1 MQFSFCL
8 NLKHSAYFFLLQDL
22 GKPEPWNHRQLPAP
36 LIVHPPP
43 LQVKN
48 INMPALLCVI
58 AVENYIFCVWDFI
71 SHHHQHKPVDKALP
85 SISPSVGPPTYD
97 QATAPF
103 LPSPADPFTWQD
115 SAEAAAKSAIESLL
129 GQGLAQQ
136 TKARVAC
143 SLSSGSPCLFVVVQS
158 DLPLPSVGFLFFP
171 VMTTQGRGRWIR
183 WINTLIFFKA
193 FAFIFDAKALK
204 GLFVCAEYYFFAISQ
219 SICEFILS

>member
-1 MQFSFCL
+1 
-8 NLKHSAYFFLLQDL
+8 
-22 GKPEPWNHRQLPAP
+22 
-36 LIVHPPP
+36 
-43 LQVKN
+43 
-48 INMPALLCVI
+48 MPALFCVI

-103 LPSPADPFTWQD
+103 LPSPADPFTWQV
-115 SAEAAAKSAIESLL
+115 SAESAAKSAMESLL

-158 DLPLPSVGFLFFP
+158 DLPLPSVGFLFFSCYDNP
-171 VMTTQGRGRWIR
+171 GEGG
-183 WINTLIFFKA
+183 WINALIFLKA
-193 FAFIFDAKALK
+193 FAFIFN
-204 GLFVCAEYYFFAISQ
+204 AEA
-219 SICEFILS
+219 

>member
-1 MQFSFCL
+1 
-8 NLKHSAYFFLLQDL
+8 
-22 GKPEPWNHRQLPAP
+22 
-36 LIVHPPP
+36 
-43 LQVKN
+43 
-48 INMPALLCVI
+48 MPALLCVI

-85 SISPSVGPPTYD
+85 SISPNVGPPTYD

-103 LPSPADPFTWQD
+103 LPSPADPFTWQV
-115 SAEAAAKSAIESLL
+115 SAESAAKSAMESLL

-171 VMTTQGRGRWIR
+171 CYDDPGEGG
-183 WINTLIFFKA
+183 WINALIFLKA
-193 FAFIFDAKALK
+193 FAFIFNAEALK